1 MSRKVHFF
9 SEDTDFSPAQKTL
22 LKQWVADTVRSH
34 GRQLRG
40 LNFVFCSDEYL
51 YQMNVAHLNHHTYTD
66 IITFDN
72 AEGEGEVEG
81 DIFISVDRVRDNA
94 AQLGHDFALEL
105 HRVIIHGVLHLLG
118 HQDKK
123 PDQKAAMRAAEDQ
136 CLADLARRK
145 GV

>member
-1 MSRKVHFF
+1 MSRKIHFF
-9 SEDTDFSPAQKTL
+9 SEDIDFKPAQVTR
-22 LKQWVADTVRSH
+22 LKQWVADTVRAH
-34 GRQLRG
+34 GQQLRE

-72 AEGEGEVEG
+72 AEAEGEIEG

-94 AQLGHDFALEL
+94 AQLGHDFVSEL

-118 HQDKK
+118 HQDKQ
-123 PDQKAAMRAAEDQ
+123 PAQQAAMRAAEDR
-136 CLADLARRK
+136 CLADLAQRQR
-145 GV
+145 V